1 MKLIESKVEIIEQE
15 PGLEGVY
22 KQIEKAGRLCYKS
35 EDKICEGSA
44 EKMVNF
50 LVGKLHG
57 TPLEHGT
64 IYLAIPYDVATCGT
78 KPFHKYKNNPY
89 SKVNCGDGCDL
100 NVAYVTTNY
109 RVLIENK
116 WLDDLQYLC
125 EPTEYHEKRASA
137 KFILSRSIANE
148 FIRHRTMSPCQE
160 SQRYC
165 NYNLGKF
172 GSEITFVIPE
182 WVKDR
187 INETASYNNNDDL
200 ARVPYAEAV
209 FDSRMISD
217 KTISIW
223 LKDLKNTESNYLDLI
238 NEGLKPENARSV
250 LNNDCKTELMLTGF
264 TSDWEHFLFLR
275 TAKAVHPDA
284 RILANNLRWLLES
297 NSLINCTNGN

>member
-15 PGLEGVY
+15 PGLKGVY

-64 IYLAIPYDVATCGT
+64 VYLKGKLELNEYNE
-78 KPFHKYKNNPY
+78 PFSEWHHLCVYTDNPY
-89 SKVNCGDGCDL
+89 SKVVYNKEYI
-100 NVAYVTTNY
+100 YVTTNY
-109 RVLIENK
+109 RVLVENE
-116 WLDDLQYLC
+116 WLNDLQYLC
-125 EPTEYHEKRASA
+125 EPTEHHEKRVSV

-148 FIRHRTMSPCQE
+148 FIRHRAMSPCQE

-217 KTISIW
+217 KAISIW
-223 LKDLKNTESNYLDLI
+223 LKDLKNTESDYLDLI
-238 NEGLKPENARSV
+238 NEGLKPEDARSV

-264 TSDWEHFLFLR
+264 TSDWEYFLSLR
-275 TAKAVHPDA
+275 TAKAAHPDA

-297 NSLINCTNGN
+297 NSLINCTNN